1 MSVAE
6 GFLALAGQ
14 YGRLGCFELK
24 TGKTLLFSPS
34 VADLAV
40 LGWENHS
47 YLLHS
52 FLSANNHLF
61 CQ

>member
-14 YGRLGCFELK
+14 YGRLGGFELK
-24 TGKTLLFSPS
+24 MRKSFSFSPS

-40 LGWENHS
+40 LGWEN
-47 YLLHS
+47 LPLA
-52 FLSANNHLF
+52 FLSVGK
-61 CQ
+61 